1 MTKSMIDG
9 GMIPGECSDA
19 DAAACLAQGHPKA
32 QAAPISYGMR
42 DRTSDGDGPDDDA
55 RKQSFEKGG
64 DCPLCG
70 K

>member
-1 MTKSMIDG
+1 MTKALVDG
-9 GMIPGECSDA
+9 GMSPGDCTDA
-19 DAAACLAQGHPKA
+19 DVAGVLAQGHPKSHPV
-32 QAAPISYGMR
+32 PIAHGMR

-64 DCPLCG
+64 DCPMCG